1 MSFISLKE
9 MENEKMNDYFKSLS
23 KKLQKRNFVARSFSD
38 ILNFPIAVGQAL
50 YILDL
55 VKKEVPFQ
63 KGIFEFLGY
72 KPEEFT
78 FTHVISLIHP
88 HDYDMVTR
96 LLRATLQFASENTTD
111 TDVGYFVTYRIKRK
125 DGSYVKILRQSNV
138 FDADENGK
146 IISNVST
153 ITDISFI
160 DASEKVQ
167 WKFEAPGL
175 DKIKFKKSVTKE
187 YINFFSER
195 ELQVLKL
202 LKNGNTSVTISKELF
217 ISKHTVDGH
226 RRNMLRKS
234 NSSNTIDLINFC
246 KMNGLL

>member
-1 MSFISLKE
+1 MS
-9 MENEKMNDYFKSLS
+9 DYFNALS
-23 KKLQKRNFVARSFSD
+23 EKLKKRDYVARSFAD
-38 ILNFPIAVGQAL
+38 IANFPLAVGQGI

-55 VKKEVPFQ
+55 VNKKVSFQ
-63 KGIFEFLGY
+63 NGITKFLGY

-96 LLRATLQFASENTTD
+96 LLRASLRFASENNVSRD
-111 TDVGYFVTYRIKRK
+111 LGYFVTYRIKHK
-125 DGSYVKILRQSNV
+125 DGNYIKILRQSNV

-146 IISNVST
+146 IISNVSM
-153 ITDISFI
+153 ITDITFM

-175 DKIKFKKSVTKE
+175 DQKKFKKYITKE
-187 YINFFSER
+187 YTGFFSNR
-195 ELQVLKL
+195 ELDVLKL
-202 LKNGNTSVTISKELF
+202 LKEGITSAIIAQKLF

-226 RRNMLRKS
+226 RRNMLNKS
-234 NSSNTIDLINFC
+234 NCNNTIDLINFS
-246 KMNGLL
+246 KNNGLL